1 MSDPIAPQLGVAH
14 YQDRKSKAPVCG
26 GAKLEDDT
34 WARKWDDV
42 TCTAC
47 HEGRQADAPSKPDP
61 EPSPTKVDPETRAE
75 TIGVITAVYALSIT
89 PITRARRVA
98 PVPGEQLAHLSEKTV
113 DVLAFYGLLDVL
125 EHPVVGLLGAAV
137 AVGMHIRR
145 APKLTD
151 AEFAAIYGAENSDTP
166 DDAPATGDA
175 E

>member
-14 YQDRKSKAPVCG
+14 YQDRKSKAPVCAG
-26 GAKLEDDT
+26 PKLDDDT

-47 HEGRQADAPSKPDP
+47 HEARQADAPTRP
-61 EPSPTKVDPETRAE
+61 EPEPEAAKVDPETRAE
-75 TIGVITAVYALSIT
+75 TIAVITAVYALSIT
-89 PITRARRVA
+89 PVTRARRVA
-98 PVPGEQLAHLSEKTV
+98 PVPAEQLGHLSEKTV
-113 DVLAFYGLLDVL
+113 DVLAYYGLMDVL

-151 AEFAAIYGAENSDTP
+151 AEFESIYGAAN
-166 DDAPATGDA
+166 DDAPQGEDA
-175 E
+175 A